1 MIGGVELKAKDVKNK
16 QIKIDTTKELLKRKW
31 FVVAGLIFFLMV
43 TTIQISPGPDFVS
56 LFFVWLMA
64 YGISGDRALPLE
76 RKISNYNSEQLLIR
90 SKETIMQALV
100 RNRYALLFPIF
111 LFLISLDSRVHI
123 MIKVVIVWMIVAI
136 YTELRLYE
144 LIDKAYKGNH
154 N

>member
-56 LFFVWLMA
+56 LFFVWLTA
-64 YGISGDRALPLE
+64 YGISGDRDLPLE
-76 RKISNYNSEQLLIR
+76 RKIPNYNSEQLLIR
-90 SKETIMQALV
+90 SKETIVQALV
-100 RNRYALLFPIF
+100 RNKYGLLFPIF
-111 LFLISLDSRVHI
+111 LFLISLDGRVHI

>member
-43 TTIQISPGPDFVS
+43 TTIQINPGPDFVS
-56 LFFVWLMA
+56 LFFVWILA
-64 YGISGDRALPLE
+64 FGISGYRDLTLA

-90 SKETIMQALV
+90 SKETIVQALV
-100 RNRYALLFPIF
+100 RNKYELLFPIF
-111 LFLISLDSRVHI
+111 LFLISLDGRVHI

-144 LIDKAYKGNH
+144 LIDKAYKDNH

>member
-31 FVVAGLIFFLMV
+31 FVVAGLIFFLV
-43 TTIQISPGPDFVS
+43 LTTIQINPAPDFVS
-56 LFFVWLMA
+56 LFFVWIMA
-64 YGISGDRALPLE
+64 YGISGDRDLPLE

-90 SKETIMQALV
+90 SKETIVQALV
-100 RNRYALLFPIF
+100 RNKYELLFPIF
-111 LFLISLDSRVHI
+111 LFLISLDGRVHI

-144 LIDKAYKGNH
+144 LIDKAYKDNH